1 MVVDTS
7 ALIAYLHREPLA
19 DRIEAAL
26 LGARRILIS
35 TATLVEASIVADRL
49 YENGGGHSLDQVLG
63 RLQVEVVPVTL
74 EQAELARIAYR
85 QFGKG
90 RHPARL
96 NYGDCFSYAL
106 AQAAGEPLLFIGDD
120 FGRTDIE
127 VVDY

>member
-7 ALIAYLHREPLA
+7 ALIAYMFDEPSA
-19 DRIEAAL
+19 ERIEAAL
-26 LGARRILIS
+26 LSAQRLLIS
-35 TATLVEASIVADRL
+35 AATLVEASIVANRR
-49 YENGGGHSLDQVLG
+49 YEGVGAQSLDIVLH

-74 EQAELARIAYR
+74 EQAELARAAYH

-106 AQAAGEPLLFIGDD
+106 ARAVGEPLLFIGND
-120 FGRTDIE
+120 FGRTDVE
-127 VVDY
+127 VVTY